1 MGSIYWQQ
9 RAEGQGG
16 MELREA
22 YTGSRELRD
31 REEWN

>member
-1 MGSIYWQQ
+1 
-9 RAEGQGG
+9 

-31 REEWN
+31 REEWDTNYTGRRELRDR